1 MNKTIILI
9 SLTLCLSG
17 CSNNAKIE
25 QLDQNIQAL
34 NSKINQLQQDINAL
48 RPEIQAAK
56 DEAARA
62 NYRIDDRNSPFSP
75 IL

>member
-17 CSNNAKIE
+17 CSNSAKIE

-48 RPEIQAAK
+48 RPEIQAEK
-56 DEAARA
+56 TRRQEQ
-62 NYRIDDRNSPFSP
+62 ITG
-75 IL
+75 

>member
-34 NSKINQLQQDINAL
+34 NSKINQLQ
-48 RPEIQAAK
+48 
-56 DEAARA
+56 
-62 NYRIDDRNSPFSP
+62 
-75 IL
+75 